1 LERLYET
8 VGIYKGVEGPKR
20 GRFGFRM
27 GALTLRFVSINGQ
40 RQADAGENVF
50 CSALLSAFVAA
61 LCFPPLNAFVAALCF
76 PPPPAQ
82 ETALVHQ
89 NVEGHPW
96 WGL

>member
-1 LERLYET
+1 
-8 VGIYKGVEGPKR
+8 
-20 GRFGFRM
+20 
-27 GALTLRFVSINGQ
+27 
-40 RQADAGENVF
+40 
-50 CSALLSAFVAA
+50 
-61 LCFPPLNAFVAALCF
+61 VAALCF

>member
-1 LERLYET
+1 
-8 VGIYKGVEGPKR
+8 
-20 GRFGFRM
+20 M

-89 NVEGHPW
+89 NVEGHP
-96 WGL
+96 